1 MKYKSILTTALLNTL
16 IVCAA
21 SQASAI
27 PLLAVPLTPGDNSGG
42 FDLSYSPG
50 CLCFPVTDHQNVTGP
65 SAFSNTLSGLGLGG
79 SIGGSLTVTNSPTP
93 SINAS
98 ATLSGVNGLPPAG
111 RSGGSVSMG
120 AVTNYSFEILDPL
133 GPLAIPSAVSLLV
146 HAQGGLGF
154 TALSPSEGTLGILT
168 ANLQVSAA
176 NNGPVIVQELHQIQ
190 SIHGTPST
198 VTSDG
203 FTIASDFTFLTN
215 TLYNVRLQVGLSD
228 SISGTGTDSL
238 FAFIDPSFTIDG
250 ANSGAY
256 SIFFSEGF
264 GNDSVPATPL
274 PAALPLFAT
283 GLGALGLLGW
293 CRKRKAAALA
303 A

>member
-93 SINAS
+93 SINVS
-98 ATLSGVNGLPPAG
+98 ATLSGVSGLPPAG
-111 RSGGSVSMG
+111 SIVSGGSVSMG
-120 AVTNYSFEILDPL
+120 AVTNYSFEIS
-133 GPLAIPSAVSLLV
+133 GPLAIPSAVSLMV
-146 HAQGGLGF
+146 NAQGGVGF
-154 TALSPSEGTLGILT
+154 TALSSNEGTLGILS

-176 NNGPVIVQELHQIQ
+176 NNGPVIVQELLQIQ
-190 SIHGTPST
+190 SSHGTPST

-203 FTIASDFTFLTN
+203 FTIASDHTFLTN

-228 SISGTGTDSL
+228 SINGTGTEPL

-250 ANSGAY
+250 PNSGAY

>member
-1 MKYKSILTTALLNTL
+1 
-16 IVCAA
+16 
-21 SQASAI
+21 
-27 PLLAVPLTPGDNSGG
+27 
-42 FDLSYSPG
+42 
-50 CLCFPVTDHQNVTGP
+50 
-65 SAFSNTLSGLGLGG
+65 
-79 SIGGSLTVTNSPTP
+79 
-93 SINAS
+93 
-98 ATLSGVNGLPPAG
+98 
-111 RSGGSVSMG
+111 MG

-133 GPLAIPSAVSLLV
+133 GPVALPSAVSLMV
-146 HAQGGLGF
+146 NAKGGVGF
-154 TALSPSEGTLGILT
+154 TSLSTNEGNLGILT

-190 SIHGTPST
+190 SIHGIPST
-198 VTSDG
+198 VSSDG
-203 FTIASDFTFLTN
+203 FTIASDYTFLTN

-228 SISGTGTDSL
+228 SINGTGIDSL

-250 ANSGAY
+250 PNSGAY

-264 GNDSVPATPL
+264 GNGSVAATPL

-293 CRKRKAAALA
+293 RRKRKGAAIA